1 MILAATL
8 TMATPELKSKKGEI
22 LRAWFDF
29 IFGFEN
35 KKGDILGH
43 WIAFH
48 DSFSFSPQEFY
59 DAIQKELE
67 ARKILGMEISHEEFA
82 EGGLLTDKRIYLRLF
97 RERLALYTCAA
108 PFGTGYFFSC
118 RTVYVPALVR
128 LWHIIAALVF
138 FGIVGGFL
146 VKPLGIMFAAFAMVA
161 LMFALAAVLGNA
173 AMSDLDTLLLKIP
186 VVSTIYENW
195 FRADTFYREDTRL
208 IYLQHIPQL
217 IQELAEDITAA
228 KGARLER
235 QYQLPPIL
243 GDLYKPVPPR
253 KPKPEK

>member
-1 MILAATL
+1 MMLAATL
-8 TMATPELKSKKGEI
+8 TMATPELKSKKGEK

-29 IFGFEN
+29 VFGFEN

-48 DSFSFSPQEFY
+48 DNFSFPPQDFF
-59 DAIQKELE
+59 DAIEKELA
-67 ARKILGMEISHEEFA
+67 ARKIPGMEISQEEFA
-82 EGGLLTDKRIYLRLF
+82 EGGMLSDKRIYLRLF

-108 PFGTGYFFSC
+108 PFGSGYFFSC

-138 FGIVGGFL
+138 FSIVGGLL
-146 VKPLGIMFAAFAMVA
+146 VKPLGIMFAGIAMIA
-161 LMFALAAVLGNA
+161 LMFALAAILGNA
-173 AMSDLDTLLLKIP
+173 AISDLDTLLLKIP
-186 VVSTIYENW
+186 VVATIYEDW
-195 FRADTFYREDTRL
+195 FRADTYFRQDTRL
-208 IYLQHIPQL
+208 FYLKQIPEF
-217 IQELAEDITAA
+217 IRDIAEDITAT
-228 KGARLER
+228 KGARLEE

-243 GDLYKPVPPR
+243 GELYKRVPPR